1 MPPRPASATSRP
13 SAPPTL
19 LLVKTS
25 SLGDVI
31 HNLPVVSDLRRHFPG
46 ARIDWCVEEGFQALP
61 GLHPGVAQ
69 VIPVA
74 VRRWRKH
81 LLQGATWGEIGAF
94 RRTLRETAYDA
105 VLDTQGLV
113 KSALIARQARGP
125 KAGYAPES
133 AREPLAAHF
142 YNQTYAIPTGI
153 HAVTRNRWL
162 AAAAFGY
169 AQELELLP
177 LDYGIAASPRL
188 PALPAGVDTSRPYAV
203 LLTATSRDDK
213 LWPEDHWIA
222 LGRALLAAG
231 LDLRLPGGSARER
244 ERAGR
249 IAAALNSSDTT
260 TPNPAWINDLQAPRL
275 ENQAGCA
282 SSAPPCAE
290 ALPASGLA
298 ELAAVIGAAR
308 LAVGVDT
315 GLTHLA
321 AALNIPTLALFVAT
335 DPGLTG
341 VLSAG
346 LHANLGGKA
355 QCPDPRDVA
364 ARAYAFLAGHDLP
377 TVG

>member
-31 HNLPVVSDLRRHFPG
+31 HNLPVVSDLRRHFPE

-61 GLHPGVAQ
+61 ALHPGVAQ

-188 PALPAGVDTSRPYAV
+188 PALPTEVDTARPYAV

-213 LWPEDHWIA
+213 LWPEEHWIA

-249 IAAALNSSDTT
+249 IAAALNSSGTT
-260 TPNPAWINDLQAPRL
+260 PPNPAWINDLQPPCL
-275 ENQAGCA
+275 ENQAGRA
-282 SSAPPCAE
+282 SSAPPRAE

-364 ARAYAFLAGHDLP
+364 ARAYAFLAGRDLP
-377 TVG
+377 AVG